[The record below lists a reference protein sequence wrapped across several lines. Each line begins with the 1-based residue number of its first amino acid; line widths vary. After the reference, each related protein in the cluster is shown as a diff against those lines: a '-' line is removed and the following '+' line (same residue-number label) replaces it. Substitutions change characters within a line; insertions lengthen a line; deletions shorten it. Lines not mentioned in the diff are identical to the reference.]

1 MKLDFRNNFID
12 IENIQGVD
20 LVNAKITPDTRFTNC
35 KTVLREEVMDSLM
48 QCENPKLLDP
58 IKIFQDDKGA
68 IHIVDGFHRLQRAL
82 IGQLTDE
89 VWKRIPYTVFRGTA
103 EDAQF
108 EAVRCNLEDSRG
120 YLTPAEEMSVIMK
133 WIDQGYEPEQILKKL
148 GRSPENVRWVNK
160 INDIRG
166 KGIFAVE
173 DAVANNKI
181 DITTA
186 AKISRKSPT
195 EQKEALEAAIVAV
208 EAGKSI
214 VEVRD
219 AAGVKKTRKKM
230 LSYAETLDYLF
241 TFYDDTVAS
250 AYESGNID
258 DNLTGQIMAITTI
271 LGLGDMPMM
280 DRFEILDDLF
290 LKHEEANKPKPVKKK
305 DESKLA
311 VTTRKVKRET
321 KAPWQ
326 V

>member
-12 IENIQGVD
+12 IENITGVD
-20 LVNAKITPDTRFTNC
+20 LKNATITPDTRFTNC

-58 IKIFQDDKGA
+58 IKIFQDDKGE

-82 IGQLTDE
+82 IGQQTDE
-89 VWKRIPYTVFRGTA
+89 VWKRIPYTMFRGTV

-120 YLTPAEEMSVIMK
+120 YLTPAEEMAVIMK

-160 INDIRG
+160 INDIRT
-166 KGIFAVE
+166 KGIYAVE
-173 DAVANNKI
+173 SAVAESKI

-186 AKISRKSPT
+186 AKIARKNPS
-195 EQKEALEAAIVAV
+195 EQKAALEAAIVAV
-208 EAGKSI
+208 EEGKSL

-241 TFYDDTVAS
+241 TFYDDSVAS
-250 AYESGNID
+250 AYENGEID
-258 DNLTGQIMAITTI
+258 DNLMGQITAIMVI
-271 LGLGDMPMM
+271 LGLEDMKMM
-280 DRFEILDDLF
+280 DRFEVLDDLY
-290 LKHEEANKPKPVKKK
+290 LKHEESVKPKASKP
-305 DESKLA
+305 KLA
-311 VTTRKVKRET
+311 VSTRKVKRET

>member
-12 IENIQGVD
+12 IENITGVD
-20 LVNAKITPDTRFTNC
+20 LKNATIVPDTRFTNC

-48 QCENPKLLDP
+48 QCDNPKLLDP
-58 IKIFQDDKGA
+58 IKIFQDDKGE

-82 IGQLTDE
+82 IGQQTDE
-89 VWKRIPYTVFRGTA
+89 VWKRIPYTMFRGTV

-160 INDIRG
+160 INDIRT
-166 KGIFAVE
+166 KGIYAVE
-173 DAVANNKI
+173 SAVAESKI

-186 AKISRKSPT
+186 AKIARKNPS
-195 EQKEALEAAIVAV
+195 EQKAALEAAIVAV
-208 EAGKSI
+208 EEGKSL

-230 LSYAETLDYLF
+230 LSYAETLEYLF

-250 AYESGNID
+250 AYESGAID
-258 DNLTGQIMAITTI
+258 DNLMGQITAIMVI
-271 LGLGDMPMM
+271 LGLEDMKMM
-280 DRFEILDDLF
+280 DRFEVLDDLY
-290 LKHEEANKPKPVKKK
+290 LKHEEANKPKPV
-305 DESKLA
+305 